1 VLPSRCHLPVF
12 AAVLLALAV
21 SAAMPGAARGQQGPE
36 TSASEQP
43 AAAAADKPSEKRMPA
58 LARFR
63 AVAPDAQQPD
73 AKQLFGSAGIAAPLA
88 PRAIGF
94 YSRGCLAGGEALA
107 VDGPVWQAMR
117 LSRNRNW
124 GHPKLIRL
132 IERLAADG
140 QAQDG
145 WPGLLVGDISQ
156 PRGGPMLTGHASH
169 QVGLDADIWLTP
181 MPDRR
186 LSEQERE
193 EIAATSML
201 GPDGVLADAQKF
213 TQAHA
218 RIILRA
224 ASYAETDRIFVHPG
238 IKRAMCE
245 MKDLDRTHF
254 RKVQPLWGHHY
265 HFHIRIT
272 CPPDDAGC
280 TNQQP
285 RPTDD
290 GCGKEV
296 DQWLAL
302 LRRPAPPIDPT
313 KPAPPPRPK
322 PRVTMEQ
329 LPPDCRLVLNAGR
342 SEPVV
347 PAAPAAGAGVPA
359 KSSVSGR

>member
-1 VLPSRCHLPVF
+1 MLHRAWRACAIAFVVLAACAVPASAQEAGTPPAGDRPAGAPADAAPPASGRSTPPRNVRQLP
-12 AAVLLALAV
+12 
-21 SAAMPGAARGQQGPE
+21 
-36 TSASEQP
+36 
-43 AAAAADKPSEKRMPA
+43 
-58 LARFR
+58 
-63 AVAPDAQQPD
+63 PD
-73 AKQLFGSAGIAAPLA
+73 AKELFGNVGVAAPLA

-107 VDGPVWQAMR
+107 IDGPLWQAMR

-124 GHPKLIRL
+124 GHPALIRL

-140 QAQDG
+140 RAHDN

-186 LSEQERE
+186 LSAEERE
-193 EIAATSML
+193 ELSAISML
-201 GPDGVLADAQKF
+201 GADGILADPAKF
-213 TQAHA
+213 TPAHA

-238 IKRAMCE
+238 IKKAMCE
-245 MKDLDRTHF
+245 MKDLDRTHL
-254 RKVQPLWGHHY
+254 RKVQPLWGHNY
-265 HFHIRIT
+265 HFHVRIH
-272 CPPDDAGC
+272 CPSGDPGC

-285 RPTDD
+285 RPADD

-302 LRRPAPPIDPT
+302 LRRPAPPVDPS

-322 PRVTMEQ
+322 PRVGIEH
-329 LPPDCRLVLNAGR
+329 LPPECRIVLNAGR
-342 SEPVV
+342 PAPVV
-347 PAAPAAGAGVPA
+347 PQAPTGSLPAGAPP
-359 KSSVSGR
+359 KSAASGR